1 LEGGSVLLA
10 FIIGTVGSLPFFFL
24 AQVWAYGFVGVAG
37 LVAAWLVS
45 DRRRGL
51 VGLLLGIAAP
61 FTIYGAY
68 EVARKIESCQAS
80 PCSGISSPNL
90 TVAIAVALGLIG
102 LASGAAGY
110 ILGRVARAVALRLG
124 NSR

>member
-1 LEGGSVLLA
+1 MLLA
-10 FIIGTVGSLPFFFL
+10 FIVGVVGSLPFFLL
-24 AQVWAYGFVGVAG
+24 AQFWAYGFVGAAG
-37 LVAAWLVS
+37 LLAAWLVS

-51 VGLLLGIAAP
+51 IGLLLGIAAS

-68 EVARKIESCQAS
+68 EVAQRIEFCQTS
-80 PCSGISSPNL
+80 TCSGISSPDL
-90 TVAIAVALGLIG
+90 TVVIAVAFGLIG

-110 ILGRVARAVALRLG
+110 ILGRVARAVARRLV